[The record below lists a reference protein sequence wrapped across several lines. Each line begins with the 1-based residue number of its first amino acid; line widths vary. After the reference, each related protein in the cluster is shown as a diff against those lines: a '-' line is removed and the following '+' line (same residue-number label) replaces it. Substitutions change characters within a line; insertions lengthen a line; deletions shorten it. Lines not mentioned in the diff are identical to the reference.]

1 MISARVVVRS
11 IVAVLAVPR
20 GPEMPAP
27 YVHGYAV
34 DPLEDVSELVAA
46 GWSWASGGVVSTP
59 RDADR
64 FVRGYVTGATT
75 DPATKAEQFE
85 FVRRGHS
92 EPPGPGENA
101 AGLGIFRYRSSCG
114 TVYGHTGNT
123 PGYTQF
129 VAASADGTRSTTVS
143 VNAQITPTTDP
154 ARFGLLRRIFGL
166 AVCAAMAN
174 P

>member
-75 DPATKAEQFE
+75 DPA
-85 FVRRGHS
+85 
-92 EPPGPGENA
+92 
-101 AGLGIFRYRSSCG
+101 
-114 TVYGHTGNT
+114 
-123 PGYTQF
+123 
-129 VAASADGTRSTTVS
+129 
-143 VNAQITPTTDP
+143 
-154 ARFGLLRRIFGL
+154 RFGLLRRIFGL